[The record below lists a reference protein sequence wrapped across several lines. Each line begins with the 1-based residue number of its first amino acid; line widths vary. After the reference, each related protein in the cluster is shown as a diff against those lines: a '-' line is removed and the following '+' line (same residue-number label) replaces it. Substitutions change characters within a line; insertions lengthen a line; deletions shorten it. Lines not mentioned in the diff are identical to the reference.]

1 MIQQSF
7 KLFSLFSLVIG
18 LTFVF
23 SSCEKSEGAISD
35 DTIEYTTQAVFEIQE
50 RSGCGRGGCFEF
62 VFPITIEFVDGS
74 TAEVEDYEGLRSTIR
89 DWKEANPDAEE
100 RPNLAFP
107 LEILSEDGEILT
119 IDSRAELL
127 RARIQ
132 CRRNF
137 GSRPH
142 HGRAERCFRLVYPV
156 TLTYPDATTEEVAD
170 RRALKLAVRAWRQAN
185 PGVEDRP
192 TLTYPLQVEMTDGTV
207 VDVDSKEDL
216 QALKDS
222 CSEEG

>member
-23 SSCEKSEGAISD
+23 SSCEKSESVTSD

-62 VFPITIEFVDGS
+62 VFPISIEFADAS
-74 TAEVEDYEGLRSTIR
+74 TTEVEDYEGLRTAIQ

-100 RPNLAFP
+100 RPSLSFP

-119 IDSRAELL
+119 INSSEEL
-127 RARIQ
+127 RQARRE

-137 GSRPH
+137 GNRPH
-142 HGRAERCFRLVYPV
+142 HGRAERCFRLVYPI

-185 PGVEDRP
+185 SGAEERP

-207 VDVDSKEDL
+207 VDVASKDDL

>member
-23 SSCEKSEGAISD
+23 SSCEKSAGVTSE

-62 VFPITIEFVDGS
+62 VFPITIEFADGT
-74 TAEVEDYEGLRSTIR
+74 TAEAEDYEGLRTTIQ

-100 RPNLAFP
+100 RPNLSFP
-107 LEILSEDGEILT
+107 LEILSEDGEVLT
-119 IDSRAELL
+119 IESSEEL
-127 RARIQ
+127 RQARRE

-142 HGRAERCFRLVYPV
+142 HGRAERCFRLVYPI
-156 TLTYPDATTEEVAD
+156 TLTFPDATTEEVAD
-170 RRALKLAVRAWRQAN
+170 RRALKLAVRAWRSAN
-185 PGVEDRP
+185 PDADERP

-207 VDVDSKEDL
+207 VDVASKEDL